1 MVQNTII
8 FILGL
13 TILIT
18 AMVIIIVMF
27 LGVLRVALMTVFEW
41 DYVVA
46 YKNWKNKPKTLYAD
60 NAPIKP
66 TKAKMPKVKEPKQD
80 IQLGYYIKKE
90 EDNENL

>member
-1 MVQNTII
+1 MVQNTIV

-18 AMVIIIVMF
+18 AMLIIIVIF
-27 LGVLRVALMTVFEW
+27 LGILRLALMSVFEW

-46 YKNWKNKPKTLYAD
+46 YQNWKNKPKTL
-60 NAPIKP
+60 IKP

-80 IQLGYYIKKE
+80 IQLGYYINKE
-90 EDNENL
+90 DK